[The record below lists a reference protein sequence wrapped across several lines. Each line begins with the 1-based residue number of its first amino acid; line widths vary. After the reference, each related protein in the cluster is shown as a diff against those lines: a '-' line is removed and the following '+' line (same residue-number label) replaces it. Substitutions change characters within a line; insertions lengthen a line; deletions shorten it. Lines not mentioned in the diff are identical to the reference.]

1 MRKVRHRILFNYKMM
16 KKEAGIDIGRL
27 LSGPVGD
34 AICGLTGAETGGL
47 GFVACEGLKNE
58 LGKVISQGQGAAESA
73 VESGKRSPD
82 IMKER
87 FQAYQDLSNL
97 LSTMGSTDPKYT
109 NPKQLQYFFEGF
121 SGGNMVAYNG
131 PEGALKIAKALSSF
145 IASGFMVKASYPD
158 FINKSIDWV
167 FNYYKRSG
175 FDINGTLQQLQKLQN
190 EATNPLMVNYV
201 IDVINNNYF
210 GAIMFKL
217 MMSIGEKDLSAV
229 TKEYGE
235 TIQTAVK
242 VLGKQSPDVLNIQD
256 AINETAKATF
266 DQLAL
271 SEKVYN
277 FHLDFAREQAKRKRE
292 LIEQAGPWIERVVD
306 SPFAHWLIWIGQV
319 ATALG
324 PNGVA
329 GQSLS
334 QLGKK
339 T

>member
-1 MRKVRHRILFNYKMM
+1 MM
-16 KKEAGIDIGRL
+16 KKEAGIDIGGL
-27 LSGPVGD
+27 IGD
-34 AICGLTGAETGGL
+34 GICAIVGAETKGV
-47 GFVACEGLKNE
+47 GFFACQALKK
-58 LGKVISQGQGAAESA
+58 GIQSAISGTQSA
-73 VESGKRSPD
+73 VQSAVQSGERSPD

-87 FQAYQDLSNL
+87 FQVYQDLSNL
-97 LSTMGSTDPKYT
+97 LRTMGATDPKYT

-121 SGGNMVAYNG
+121 SGGNMLAYNG

-235 TIQTAVK
+235 TLQTAVK

-271 SEKVYN
+271 SEKVYKY
-277 FHLDFAREQAKRKRE
+277 HLDFAREQANRKRE

-306 SPFAHWLIWIGQV
+306 SPFAHWLNWFGPV
-319 ATALG
+319 ATAFG
-324 PNGVA
+324 SDGVA

>member
-1 MRKVRHRILFNYKMM
+1 MM
-16 KKEAGIDIGRL
+16 KKESGIDIGGL
-27 LSGPVGD
+27 LGEGIC
-34 AICGLTGAETGGL
+34 AIVGAETGGA
-47 GFVACEGLKNE
+47 GYGACAALKKGIE
-58 LGKVISQGQGAAESA
+58 SVISSTQSA
-73 VESGKRSPD
+73 VQSGERSPD
-82 IMKER
+82 IEKER
-87 FQAYQDLSNL
+87 FQTYNELSNL
-97 LSTMGSTDPKYT
+97 LRTMGATDPKYT
-109 NPKQLQYFFEGF
+109 NPKQLQHFFEGP
-121 SGGNMVAYNG
+121 SGGNMLAYNA

-145 IASGFMVKASYPD
+145 IASGFLVKASYPD
-158 FINKSIDWV
+158 FINKSMDWV
-167 FNYYKRSG
+167 FNYYQRSG

-235 TIQTAVK
+235 TLQTAVK

-271 SEKVYN
+271 SEKVYKIN
-277 FHLDFAREQAKRKRE
+277 LDYARERAKHKKE
-292 LIEQAGPWIERVVD
+292 LIQQMGPWIEMVLD
-306 SPFAHWLIWIGQV
+306 SPQAHWFNWFSPVITSFGKD
-319 ATALG
+319 
-324 PNGVA
+324 GVA
-329 GQSLS
+329 GQALS